1 MDSHHETETLPELQ
15 RAARATSGDHITALR
30 IVGREIE
37 YPVLAGKATFSLG
50 SSTSCDVCVDSKHVS
65 GLHCSLNRK
74 GQRLRVIDQDS
85 HNGTHFSGRREQS
98 FDIGPGDT
106 FTVASTQLLA
116 LNEEMR
122 MARPTLVEI
131 LGADRGAAVD
141 ELLSSSVRGH
151 NLLLF
156 GEDGCE
162 QVRLARAI
170 HRASPRG
177 HWPMLELSAFPQ
189 ERAAQRAILDGAQNG
204 AILLSLQG
212 RATPPDDAFR
222 SMLLSSDFR
231 IRLYLAVP
239 SRQVA
244 SEMIG
249 FDSAARMIPV
259 LLRPL
264 RERTGEIP
272 WLLDRIFN
280 ERQAKLRTADLRPV
294 NQRALQSHG
303 WPHNFDELRDVAH
316 KLIALSTHEAL
327 TKAAEALEMPRT
339 TLLYWVEERMHLEL
353 PLLGGR

>member
-1 MDSHHETETLPELQ
+1 MDLHHETETLPEMQ
-15 RAARATSGDHITALR
+15 RAVRATSGDPITALR
-30 IVGREIE
+30 IVGKEIE
-37 YPVLAGKATFSLG
+37 YPVLAGKTTFSLG
-50 SSTSCDVCVDSKHVS
+50 SSTSCDVCIDNKHIS

-85 HNGTHFSGRREQS
+85 HNGTDFNGRREQS

-106 FTVASTQLLA
+106 FTVASTPLLA

-122 MARPTLVEI
+122 LARPTMVEI

-151 NLLLF
+151 NLILF
-156 GEDGCE
+156 GEEGCE

-177 HWPMLELSAFPQ
+177 QWPLVELTGIPQ
-189 ERAAQRAILDGAQNG
+189 ERATQRAILDSAQNG

-212 RATPPDDAFR
+212 HAAPPDDAFR
-222 SMLLSSDFR
+222 SMLLSSDFK

-239 SRQVA
+239 SREIA
-244 SEMIG
+244 TEMVG
-249 FDSAARMIPV
+249 FEAATRMVPV
-259 LLRPL
+259 MLRPL

-294 NQRALQSHG
+294 NQWALRSHG
-303 WPHNFDELRDVAH
+303 WSQNFNELRDAAN
-316 KLIALSTHEAL
+316 KLIALSMHDAL
-327 TKAAEALEMPRT
+327 TKAAEALETPRT
-339 TLLYWVEERMHLEL
+339 TLLYWVEEKMHLEL
-353 PLLGGR
+353 PLLGAR